1 MATNCRFTLREIIPI
16 FGENV
21 RLSQYRCRE
30 MTAATEGPGMS
41 EDLEEIRERQD
52 QLERY
57 ASLLEGRIDMLDT
70 LMEMSSAERKLAA
83 LPDRSSAAQDTGRA
97 PIGEEDRRL
106 KGLDNLLRSILTK
119 QGMHNTDIRES
130 TRDQKRL
137 LSSVERVIR
146 RLGSIEEELRHVD
159 RNVKTLVK
167 GNEAG

>member
-1 MATNCRFTLREIIPI
+1 
-16 FGENV
+16 
-21 RLSQYRCRE
+21 
-30 MTAATEGPGMS
+30 MS
-41 EDLEEIRERQD
+41 EDLEEIKERQD

-57 ASLLEGRIDMLDT
+57 VSLLEGRIDMLDS
-70 LMEMSSAERKLAA
+70 LMELSSAERKLAT
-83 LPDRSSAAQDTGRA
+83 LPDRSSAAQDTRA
-97 PIGEEDRRL
+97 PVGEEDRRL

-137 LSSVERVIR
+137 LSSMERVLR
-146 RLGSIEEELRHVD
+146 KLSSIEEDLRHVD